1 MPLVGLAAFWTC
13 FRYQGLLVGMFPYG
27 TPLTT
32 EGCVFL
38 LTLGMLVCVG
48 LARWRTLSG
57 LLSNH
62 PRAAFAAALPG
73 VLGALI
79 LACWPA
85 APMAVRAVAGVPVA
99 ASLLVC
105 FLMWTGYVA
114 TGPADLGV
122 RKLMLAV
129 VAYASSVACMYAS
142 YQLWGVE
149 ASTYLAPWR
158 MLACASTWLAARQPD
173 GSAAVH
179 DTHAD
184 QPVALV
190 DLTDLFLGACV
201 TCILGGTVIR
211 GVIDNGISPAMGV
224 RLLVV
229 IALSAGTLALAT
241 LAGPASRRLGMR
253 LRDAHADPLR
263 LAFSACWAVLTFT
276 FLGGTLMYL
285 AGIAATLGAYVATA
299 SCSLQLVIFYF
310 LLADRTRRRSVS
322 FVPAF
327 IVYGFAFWAL
337 CWLASYLG
345 VTTVLAGCGKVAGNA
360 MVLVA
365 TLAVIASG
373 VAALSMLLLH
383 GVSLR
388 GPGTEAGID
397 RKGPELV
404 ARPDA
409 RPEEDWRRQL
419 DLIEHALVEDY
430 ALTAREAQ
438 VALLYASG
446 YSLGRVAE
454 ELGITKGTAQGYSKA
469 IYRKAGVHTKD
480 ELVDLCKALGRG

>member
-27 TPLTT
+27 TPLQP

-38 LTLGMLVCVG
+38 LTLGLLVCVG
-48 LARWRTLSG
+48 LARWQALSE
-57 LLSNH
+57 LLSNR

-73 VLGALI
+73 VFGALV

-85 APMAVRAVAGVPVA
+85 APVAVRAVAGVPVA
-99 ASLLVC
+99 SSLLVC
-105 FLMWTGYVA
+105 FLMWTGYIA
-114 TGPADLGV
+114 TGPEGSGA

-129 VAYASSVACMYAS
+129 VAYACSVACMYAS

-158 MLACASTWLAARQPD
+158 MLACAGAWLAARQPD
-173 GSAAVH
+173 GSATVRDA
-179 DTHAD
+179 HAG

-229 IALSAGTLALAT
+229 IALSAGTLALAA
-241 LAGPASRRLGMR
+241 LARPVSNKLGMR
-253 LRDAHADPLR
+253 LGDAHADPLR

-310 LLADRTRRRSVS
+310 LLADRTQHRSVS

-327 IVYGFAFWAL
+327 VVYGFAFWAL

-345 VTTVLAGCGKVAGNA
+345 VTTVLAGCGQIAGNA

-365 TLAVIASG
+365 TMAVLASG
-373 VAALSMLLLH
+373 VCAFGMLLL
-383 GVSLR
+383 R
-388 GPGTEAGID
+388 GP
-397 RKGPELV
+397 
-404 ARPDA
+404 ARPAAAPGASSGAETGTPTPGGPGRRDYGLDA
-409 RPEEDWRRQL
+409 IERRLSEE
-419 DLIEHALVEDY
+419 Y
-430 ALTAREAQ
+430 GLTAREAQ
-438 VALLYASG
+438 VAVLFASG

-454 ELGITKGTAQGYSKA
+454 ELGITKGTAQGYSKT
-469 IYRKAGVHTKD
+469 IYRKSGVHTKD
-480 ELVDLCKALGRG
+480 ELVDLCGALGRR